1 MKKILYVAMS
11 ALMLTSCYE
20 DKGNYDYHFDDL
32 NKVDISDVTYTPSA
46 YEGVSGSVID
56 PDAYDGKQGA
66 ESGSQ
71 FKADLG

>member
-32 NKVDISDVTYTPSA
+32 NKVDI
-46 YEGVSGSVID
+46 
-56 PDAYDGKQGA
+56 
-66 ESGSQ
+66 
-71 FKADLG
+71 